1 MTSSD
6 MDENI
11 ASSTSYVSVDMGQH
25 KKRSSSTMSPPSA
38 PPAHWNNNQN
48 QNPSDMIID
57 SLHPN
62 ATSNSNNN
70 NEPDNNE
77 TYERP
82 LKQPFRQLTPIDTT
96 SHRHWS
102 NTEQEA
108 LYVAVERHHLYGR
121 WLEVKERMQ
130 LDRSVEEIEQE
141 YTRIYGELPESDID
155 YDDDDD
161 DDWSSSGYDPAP
173 GSSSSSTGPT
183 YRSSFP
189 NLYQGGAATP
199 ALTPASQSRRSSQ
212 EMYGSYPY
220 PHSTHS
226 SSRRPS
232 YQTNRSMH
240 SRSPDEGYEYDH
252 DGGSDTRMRDR
263 ESYHATSPTTPKSRG
278 TSTGKRGRGGG
289 SAAAAADRAATAAAA
304 AARGSTGDNGGDG
317 KPTRTVRVWTLQQSE
332 QLKNLIE
339 TCFPGGYRINWVWVA
354 SQMGNTFTRKQCK
367 NKWEIMRRRAGTDEE
382 IALLKRGH
390 EEFGSSWSQIQ
401 EKYLP
406 ERSQGGISIMWG
418 LLLAREEEEE
428 RKQQQQQGQ
437 MSSSSGR
444 DMSVDHVS
452 PTTGSSVLGPMTPVS
467 PSRSRKESGGASAGA
482 GPTFRVDQQQQQQQQ
497 PRRSLTPSHIST
509 SSVTS
514 PTGSKKGT
522 SRRPSLTTPPYGAS
536 SRHHWPPE

>member
-1 MTSSD
+1 
-6 MDENI
+6 
-11 ASSTSYVSVDMGQH
+11 
-25 KKRSSSTMSPPSA
+25 MSPPSVSA
-38 PPAHWNNNQN
+38 QWT
-48 QNPSDMIID
+48 D
-57 SLHPN
+57 SQDPN
-62 ATSNSNNN
+62 EISMESNYPDIRNSN
-70 NEPDNNE
+70 EISIRED
-77 TYERP
+77 YERP
-82 LKQPFRQLTPIDTT
+82 LKQPFRHLTPIDTN

-108 LYVAVERHHLYGR
+108 LYIAVERHHLYGR
-121 WLEVKERMQ
+121 WAEVKERMQ

-141 YTRIYGELPESDID
+141 YTRIYGELPESDIE

-189 NLYQGGAATP
+189 NLYHGTGGASTP

-212 EMYGSYPY
+212 EIYGSYPY
-220 PHSTHS
+220 PHS

-240 SRSPDEGYEYDH
+240 SRSPDDVYEYEH
-252 DGGSDTRMRDR
+252 DGGNDTRMRDR
-263 ESYHATSPTTPKSRG
+263 DSSSYHATSPTASKSRG
-278 TSTGKRGRGGG
+278 SGSSGKKSRGG
-289 SAAAAADRAATAAAA
+289 SAAAADRAATAAAA
-304 AARGSTGDNGGDG
+304 AARGMSGDNNGDS

-382 IALLKRGH
+382 IALLKQGY
-390 EEFGSSWSQIQ
+390 EEFGPSWSQIQ

-418 LLLAREEEEE
+418 LLQAREEEEE
-428 RKQQQQQGQ
+428 RKQQQLQGQ
-437 MSSSSGR
+437 SSSSSSGR
-444 DMSVDHVS
+444 AMSIDQVS
-452 PTTGSSVLGPMTPVS
+452 PTTGSSGLGHMTPVS
-467 PSRSRKESGGASAGA
+467 PSRSRKESGSGSIGSAGA
-482 GPTFRVDQQQQQQQQ
+482 GISSTFKIEQQ
-497 PRRSLTPSHIST
+497 PGRSHAST
-509 SSVTS
+509 HTSASSVTNQA
-514 PTGSKKGT
+514 GSKKGIG
-522 SRRPSLTTPPYGAS
+522 RRLSLATPPYGTN
-536 SRHHWPPE
+536 SRHN

>member
-6 MDENI
+6 MDETV
-11 ASSTSYVSVDMGQH
+11 ASSTSYVAVDMGQH
-25 KKRSSSTMSPPSA
+25 KKRSSSTMSPP
-38 PPAHWNNNQN
+38 PASSHWNNP
-48 QNPSDMIID
+48 NPNDMSVD
-57 SLHPN
+57 HLHPN
-62 ATSNSNNN
+62 TTNTSNVNNDDK
-70 NEPDNNE
+70 ESF
-77 TYERP
+77 ERP

-108 LYVAVERHHLYGR
+108 LYVAVERLHLYGQ
-121 WLEVKERMQ
+121 WAEVKERMQ

-141 YTRIYGELPESDID
+141 YTRLYGELPESDC
-155 YDDDDD
+155 YEDDDDD

-173 GSSSSSTGPT
+173 GSSSSSAGPI

-189 NLYQGGAATP
+189 SLHHGGGGATP

-212 EMYGSYPY
+212 EMYGTYPY
-220 PHSTHS
+220 PQSTYSS

-240 SRSPDEGYEYDH
+240 SRSPDDGYDYDH

-263 ESYHATSPTTPKSRG
+263 DPSYNATSPTTPKSRG
-278 TSTGKRGRGGG
+278 TGSGKRGRGGG

-304 AARGSTGDNGGDG
+304 AARSAAGMGDNDA

-382 IALLKRGH
+382 VALLKRGY
-390 EEFGSSWSQIQ
+390 EEFGPSWSQIQ

-418 LLLAREEEEE
+418 LLQAREEEEE
-428 RKQQQQQGQ
+428 RKQQQQQQ
-437 MSSSSGR
+437 QSTSSSGR

-452 PTTGSSVLGPMTPVS
+452 PTASSALGPMTPVS
-467 PSRSRKESGGASAGA
+467 PSQSRKESGGGSAGA
-482 GPTFRVDQQQQQQQQ
+482 GAMFRGEQGHPQ
-497 PRRSLTPSHIST
+497 TPSHIST
-509 SSVTS
+509 AITS
-514 PTGSKKGT
+514 PTGSKKGS
-522 SRRPSLTTPPYGAS
+522 SRRPSLTTPPYGGS

>member
-6 MDENI
+6 MDETI
-11 ASSTSYVSVDMGQH
+11 ASSPSYVSVDLGQH

-38 PPAHWNNNQN
+38 YENQH
-48 QNPSDMIID
+48 PRDMSID
-57 SLHPN
+57 STHPN
-62 ATSNSNNN
+62 ATSNSNNDN
-70 NEPDNNE
+70 DNEGNMENF
-77 TYERP
+77 ERP
-82 LKQPFRQLTPIDTT
+82 LKQTFRQLTPIDTT

-102 NTEQEA
+102 NAEQEA

-121 WLEVKERMQ
+121 WADVKERMQ
-130 LDRSVEEIEQE
+130 LDRSLEEIEQE

-173 GSSSSSTGPT
+173 GSAASSTGPT

-189 NLYQGGAATP
+189 NLYHAAGGAATP
-199 ALTPASQSRRSSQ
+199 ALTPATQSRRSSQ

-220 PHSTHS
+220 PHSTQS
-226 SSRRPS
+226 TSRRPS
-232 YQTNRSMH
+232 NQTNRSMH
-240 SRSPDEGYEYDH
+240 SRSPDEGYDHDH

-263 ESYHATSPTTPKSRG
+263 DSSYHAPSPTTPKSRG
-278 TSTGKRGRGGG
+278 TGSSGKRGRGGG

-304 AARGSTGDNGGDG
+304 AARGVTGGDG
-317 KPTRTVRVWTLQQSE
+317 GDAKPTRTVRVWTLQQSE

-382 IALLKRGH
+382 IAQLKRGY
-390 EEFGSSWSQIQ
+390 EEFGPSWSQIQ

-428 RKQQQQQGQ
+428 RKQQQQQSS
-437 MSSSSGR
+437 SSSSGR

-452 PTTGSSVLGPMTPVS
+452 PTAGSSGLGLMTPVS
-467 PSRSRKESGGASAGA
+467 PSRSRKEGSSAGA
-482 GPTFRVDQQQQQQQQ
+482 TF
-497 PRRSLTPSHIST
+497 PSHTST
-509 SSVTS
+509 SSVAS
-514 PTGSKKGT
+514 PTGYKRGA
-522 SRRPSLTTPPYGAS
+522 SRRPSMTTPPYGAS
-536 SRHHWPPE
+536 SRHHWPPVE

>member
-6 MDENI
+6 MDETI
-11 ASSTSYVSVDMGQH
+11 ASSPSYVSVDMGQH
-25 KKRSSSTMSPPSA
+25 KKRSSSTME
-38 PPAHWNNNQN
+38 NF
-48 QNPSDMIID
+48 
-57 SLHPN
+57 
-62 ATSNSNNN
+62 
-70 NEPDNNE
+70 
-77 TYERP
+77 ERP
-82 LKQPFRQLTPIDTT
+82 PKQPFRQLTPIDTT

-102 NTEQEA
+102 NAEQEA

-121 WLEVKERMQ
+121 WAEVKERMQ
-130 LDRSVEEIEQE
+130 LDRSLEEIEQE

-161 DDWSSSGYDPAP
+161 DDWSSSGYEPAP
-173 GSSSSSTGPT
+173 GSAASSTGPT

-189 NLYQGGAATP
+189 NLYHAVAGAATP

-212 EMYGSYPY
+212 EMYATYPY
-220 PHSTHS
+220 PHSTQS

-240 SRSPDEGYEYDH
+240 SRSPDDGYDYDH

-263 ESYHATSPTTPKSRG
+263 DSSYHATSPTTPKSRG
-278 TSTGKRGRGGG
+278 ASGGGKRGRGGG

-304 AARGSTGDNGGDG
+304 AARGVTGGEGGDA

-382 IALLKRGH
+382 I
-390 EEFGSSWSQIQ
+390 FGPSWSQIQ

-418 LLLAREEEEE
+418 LLQAREEEEE
-428 RKQQQQQGQ
+428 RKQQQQP
-437 MSSSSGR
+437 SSSSSSAR
-444 DMSVDHVS
+444 DMSVDLVS
-452 PTTGSSVLGPMTPVS
+452 PTAGSNGLGPMTPVS
-467 PSRSRKESGGASAGA
+467 PSRSRKESSGAGA
-482 GPTFRVDQQQQQQQQ
+482 TF
-497 PRRSLTPSHIST
+497 PSHIST

-514 PTGSKKGT
+514 PAGSKRGAT
-522 SRRPSLTTPPYGAS
+522 RRPSLTTPPYGAS
-536 SRHHWPPE
+536 SRHHWPPAE

>member
-1 MTSSD
+1 
-6 MDENI
+6 MDETI

-25 KKRSSSTMSPPSA
+25 KKRSSSTMSPPSTY
-38 PPAHWNNNQN
+38 NN
-48 QNPSDMIID
+48 QNPSDMSID
-57 SLHPN
+57 STHPN
-62 ATSNSNNN
+62 ATSNCNNDN
-70 NEPDNNE
+70 IENEDNRGN
-77 TYERP
+77 YERP

-108 LYVAVERHHLYGR
+108 LYVAVERHHLYGH
-121 WLEVKERMQ
+121 WAEVRDRMQ
-130 LDRSVEEIEQE
+130 LNRSVEEIELE

-173 GSSSSSTGPT
+173 GSSSSSAGPT

-189 NLYQGGAATP
+189 NLNHGVGGAATP

-240 SRSPDEGYEYDH
+240 SRSPDDGYDFDH

-263 ESYHATSPTTPKSRG
+263 DSSYLATSPTTPKSRG
-278 TSTGKRGRGGG
+278 TGGGSGKRGRGGG

-304 AARGSTGDNGGDG
+304 AARGATGGDG
-317 KPTRTVRVWTLQQSE
+317 GDAKPTRTVRVWTLQQSE

-382 IALLKRGH
+382 IALLKRGY
-390 EEFGSSWSQIQ
+390 EEFGPSWSQIQ

-418 LLLAREEEEE
+418 LLQAREEEEE
-428 RKQQQQQGQ
+428 RKQQQQST
-437 MSSSSGR
+437 SSSSSARG
-444 DMSVDHVS
+444 MSVDHVS
-452 PTTGSSVLGPMTPVS
+452 PTTGSGALGPMTPVS
-467 PSRSRKESGGASAGA
+467 PSRSRKESVGGSAGA
-482 GPTFRVDQQQQQQQQ
+482 TFRSQ
-497 PRRSLTPSHIST
+497 TPSHIST

-514 PTGSKKGT
+514 PTGPKKGAI
-522 SRRPSLTTPPYGAS
+522 RRPSLTTPLYGAS
-536 SRHHWPPE
+536 SRHHWPPVE